1 MTPSTD
7 PINGIL
13 KLLIFTTIIRN
24 RRKLFAVSRSIYIT
38 EFDLKRLRELVLE
51 AGRSGYHGSAYLD
64 HLRGELD
71 RANIVRPAEIP
82 SNVITMNSRV
92 LMQDADSGEEMTL
105 TLVFPQDA
113 DVLEDKI
120 SVLAPIGTAMLGYC
134 EGDTIDWEVP
144 DGLRHLVVKKV
155 LYQPEASGDMDL

>member
-1 MTPSTD
+1 M
-7 PINGIL
+7 
-13 KLLIFTTIIRN
+13 
-24 RRKLFAVSRSIYIT
+24 SRTIYIT
-38 EFDLKRLRELVLE
+38 EFDLKRLRELVRDAAHSSE
-51 AGRSGYHGSAYLD
+51 YHRSSYIE

-71 RANIVRPAEIP
+71 RAKIVQPAEIP
-82 SNVITMNSRV
+82 ANVITMNSRV
-92 LMQDADSGEEMTL
+92 LVQDADNGEEMTL

-134 EGDTIDWEVP
+134 EGDVVEWEVP
-144 DGLRHLVVKKV
+144 DGLRRLVVKKV